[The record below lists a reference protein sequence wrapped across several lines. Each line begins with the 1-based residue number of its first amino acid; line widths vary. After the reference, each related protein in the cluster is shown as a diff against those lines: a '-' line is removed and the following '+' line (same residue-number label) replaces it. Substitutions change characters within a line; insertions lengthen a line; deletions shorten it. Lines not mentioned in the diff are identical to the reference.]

1 MAGKRGRGFNM
12 REETRQS
19 LCDSLILTLLRIKRG
34 QVEDEKLTE
43 TLESLKDGV
52 DVFLRAAE
60 HEIPFEVANGN

>member
-1 MAGKRGRGFNM
+1 M